1 MQRSDRALMPGHGA
15 ICGRARQPARAGPLP
30 DLPMS
35 DQSVSRNPAT
45 SPLLLSARG
54 LVKSY
59 GRNRAVDGVDL
70 DIPERAFTTFLGPSG
85 CGKTT
90 ILRMIGGFE
99 TPDAGSLILDGRS
112 LVGVPPERRP
122 VNTVFQNYALFPHLT
137 VFENVAFS
145 LTLRRGAQDPA
156 PRVKRALE
164 AVHMGEFGARYP
176 HQLSGGQQQRVAVAR
191 AIIAEPHLLLL
202 DEPLS
207 ALDRKMRGHLQIELK
222 DLQRRLGIAFV
233 YVTHDQEEAFAL
245 SDVVV
250 VMNKGKIAQ
259 KADPVTLY
267 ARPADSFVADFIGSA
282 TLVEGEVLAC
292 TPGNAT
298 IATPLGT
305 ITAPAIEGLQTG
317 GRAALVLRPEHLQL
331 DGCSGMILTAQVEHV
346 VFKGD
351 RYMIEAGIA
360 GVTLRLMSNRPPEPG
375 TLISI
380 GFDPVASFIT
390 RIAT

>member
-1 MQRSDRALMPGHGA
+1 
-15 ICGRARQPARAGPLP
+15 
-30 DLPMS
+30 MS
-35 DQSVSRNPAT
+35 DPSVSRNPA
-45 SPLLLSARG
+45 SLPLLLSARG

-59 GRNRAVDGVDL
+59 GRNRAVDVVDL

-99 TPDAGSLILDGRS
+99 TPDSGSLILDGR
-112 LVGVPPERRP
+112 LLAGVPPERRP

-145 LTLRRGAQDPA
+145 LTLRRGTQDPA

-282 TLVEGEVLAC
+282 TLVEGDVLAR
-292 TPGNAT
+292 TSDTAT
-298 IATPLGT
+298 LATALGA

-317 GRAALVLRPEHLQL
+317 ERAALVLRPEHLQL
-331 DGCSGMILTAQVEHV
+331 DGSSDMILKAQVEHV

-351 RYMIEAGIA
+351 RYLIEAGIA
-360 GVTLRLMSNRPPEPG
+360 GVTLRLMSDRPPEQG

-380 GFDPVASFIT
+380 GFDPSASFIT
-390 RIAT
+390 RIAA